1 MPTPHPR
8 QISILDYTYD
18 LPEDRIA
25 QFPLENRDQ
34 SKLLL
39 YKNNR
44 ISDAQFRDLPTALPP
59 QSLLVFNDTKVVQ
72 ARLRFQKATGG
83 VIELFCLE
91 PLEPI
96 REVQLAMQQTYSVIW
111 KCLVGN
117 NKRWRDGRLEMP
129 LGPYPEDGSLWAER
143 LAPAEEGFA
152 IHFTWSP
159 GEKTFAEI
167 LELAGMLPLPPYMNR
182 DAEQEDQDRYQTVY
196 ASEAGAVAAPT
207 AGLHFTPEVLK
218 QLTAQGH
225 QQGFVTLHVGAGTF
239 KPVKAELMEYHYM
252 HGEQLSVSRAF
263 IEQLLHHGGK
273 PVIAVG
279 TTSMRTLESLY
290 WLGAGLSLGLLPL
303 EGDELFVPQWF
314 PYDVRTTLSLQEALE
329 ALLYHLDSHKLT
341 HLQATTRILIAPG
354 YQFKVC
360 TGLVTN
366 FHQPQSTLL
375 LLVAAMIG
383 PSWQK
388 VYKHALANGYRF
400 LSYGDSSLLLPAV
413 S

>member
-1 MPTPHPR
+1 MPTTNPR
-8 QISILDYTYD
+8 QISIADFTYS
-18 LPEDRIA
+18 LPEEKIA
-25 QFPLENRDQ
+25 QYPLENRDQ

-39 YKNNR
+39 YKNGR
-44 ISDAQFRDLPTALPP
+44 ISDAQFKELPSLLPP

-72 ARLRFQKATGG
+72 ARLRFQKPTGG

-91 PLEPI
+91 PLDPV
-96 REVQLAMQQTYSVIW
+96 REVQQAMQQTYSVIW

-117 NKRWRDGRLEMP
+117 NKRWREGRLEMP
-129 LGPYPEDGSLWAER
+129 LGPYPSDGSLWAER

-159 GEKTFAEI
+159 GNKTFAEI

-182 DAEQEDQDRYQTVY
+182 DAQESDQERYQTVY

-207 AGLHFTPEVLK
+207 AGLHFTPSVLQ
-218 QLTAQGH
+218 QLSAQGH

-239 KPVKAELMEYHYM
+239 KPVKSDLMEYHYM

-263 IEQLLHHGGK
+263 LEQLLHHGAK

-290 WLGAGLSLGLLPL
+290 WLGTGLSLGLLPQ
-303 EGDELFVPQWF
+303 EGEELTVPQWF
-314 PYDVRTTLSLQEALE
+314 PYDVRTTLSVQEAIE
-329 ALLYHLDSHKLT
+329 ALLQYLDTQRLT

-354 YQFKVC
+354 YQFKIC
-360 TGLVTN
+360 NGLVTN

-375 LLVAAMIG
+375 LLVSALIG
-383 PSWQK
+383 PTWQK
-388 VYKHALANGYRF
+388 VYKHALANNYRF
-400 LSYGDSSLLLPAV
+400 LSYGDSSLLLP
-413 S
+413 

>member
-1 MPTPHPR
+1 MPSLHPR
-8 QISILDYTYD
+8 QISISDFTYT
-18 LPEDRIA
+18 LPEERIA
-25 QFPLENRDQ
+25 HFPLENRDQ

-39 YKNNR
+39 YRNHR
-44 ISDAQFRDLPTALPP
+44 ISDAQFRDLPAALPA

-72 ARLRFQKATGG
+72 ARLRFQKSTGG
-83 VIELFCLE
+83 LIELFCLE
-91 PLEPI
+91 PLEPV
-96 REVQLAMQQTYSVIW
+96 REVQQAMQQTYSVIW

-117 NKRWRDGRLEMP
+117 NKRWREGRLEMP
-129 LGPYPEDGSLWAER
+129 LGPTPEAGTLWAER

-167 LELAGMLPLPPYMNR
+167 LELAGMLPLPPYMQR
-182 DAEQEDQDRYQTVY
+182 DAQAADQERYQTVY

-207 AGLHFTPEVLK
+207 AGLHFTPAVLD

-225 QQGFVTLHVGAGTF
+225 QKAFVTLHVGAGTF

-263 IEQLLHHGGK
+263 IEQLLQHGAK

-290 WLGAGLSLGLLPL
+290 WLGAGISLGLLPQ
-303 EGDELFVPQWF
+303 EGEELVLPQWF
-314 PYDVRTTLSLQEALE
+314 PYDVRTTLSLPEALE
-329 ALLYHLDSHKLT
+329 ALLHHLASHGLS

-354 YQFKVC
+354 YQFRVC

-375 LLVAAMIG
+375 LLVAALIG

-400 LSYGDSSLLLPAV
+400 LSYGDSSLLLP

>member
-1 MPTPHPR
+1 MPTSHPR
-8 QISILDYTYD
+8 HISIADYNYP

-39 YKNNR
+39 YKHGR
-44 ISDAQFRDLPTALPP
+44 LSDGKFQDLPAALPDH
-59 QSLLVFNDTKVVQ
+59 SLLVFNDTKVVQ

-83 VIELFCLE
+83 MIELFCLE

-96 REVQLAMQQTYSVIW
+96 REVQQAMQQTYSVIW

-117 NKRWRDGRLEMP
+117 NKRWREGRLEMP
-129 LGPYPEDGSLWAER
+129 LGPYPSDGSLWAER

-159 GEKTFAEI
+159 GDKTFAEI
-167 LELAGMLPLPPYMNR
+167 LELAGTLPLPPYMNR
-182 DAEQEDQDRYQTVY
+182 DAQEADQERYQTVY

-207 AGLHFTPEVLK
+207 AGLHFTPAVLEQISQK
-218 QLTAQGH
+218 GH
-225 QQGFVTLHVGAGTF
+225 QKAFVTLHVGAGTF
-239 KPVKAELMEYHYM
+239 KPVKAEVMEHHYM

-263 IEQLLHHGGK
+263 LEQLLHHAPR
-273 PVIAVG
+273 PVIPVG

-290 WLGAGLSLGLLPL
+290 WLGAGIALGLLPL
-303 EGDELFVPQWF
+303 EGEDLYVPQWF
-314 PYDVRTTLSLQEALE
+314 PYEVRTTLSVQEALE
-329 ALLYHLDSHKLT
+329 ALLYHLDSHKLM
-341 HLQATTRILIAPG
+341 HLQASTRILIAPG
-354 YQFKVC
+354 YPFKIC

-375 LLVAAMIG
+375 LLVSALIG
-383 PSWQK
+383 PAWQK

-400 LSYGDSSLLLPAV
+400 LSYGDSSLLLP
-413 S
+413 

>member
-1 MPTPHPR
+1 MPTNHPR
-8 QISILDYTYD
+8 QLSITDFTYT
-18 LPEDRIA
+18 LPEESIA
-25 QFPLENRDQ
+25 QYPLENRDQ

-39 YKNNR
+39 YKKGR
-44 ISDAQFRDLPTALPP
+44 ISDGQFRDLPAALPAN
-59 QSLLVFNDTKVVQ
+59 SLLVFNDTKVVQ
-72 ARLRFQKATGG
+72 ARLRFQKSTGG
-83 VIELFCLE
+83 MIELFCLE
-91 PLEPI
+91 PLEPV
-96 REVQLAMQQTYSVIW
+96 REVQQAMQQTYSVVW

-129 LGPYPEDGSLWAER
+129 LGPYPSDGSLWAER

-159 GEKTFAEI
+159 GHRTFAEI
-167 LELAGMLPLPPYMNR
+167 LELAGLLPLPPYMNR
-182 DAEQEDQDRYQTVY
+182 EVAEEDQDRYQTVY

-207 AGLHFTPEVLK
+207 AGLHFTPEVLT
-218 QLTAQGH
+218 QIEERGH

-252 HGEQLSVSRAF
+252 HGEQLSVSRQL
-263 IEQLLHHGGK
+263 IERLLYHGPH

-290 WLGAGLSLGLLPL
+290 WIGTGLSLGILPG
-303 EGDELFVPQWF
+303 EGEEIQVPQWF
-314 PYDVRTTLSLQEALE
+314 PYEVRSNLSVQEALE
-329 ALLYHLDSHKLT
+329 ALLYHLDSHKLP
-341 HLQATTRILIAPG
+341 HLHATTRILIAPG
-354 YQFKVC
+354 YQFKIC

-375 LLVAAMIG
+375 LLVSALIG

-400 LSYGDSSLLLPAV
+400 LSYGDSSLLLP
-413 S
+413 

>member
-8 QISILDYTYD
+8 QLSITDFTYT

-39 YKNNR
+39 YRNGR
-44 ISDAQFRDLPTALPP
+44 IADAQFKDLPAALPFN
-59 QSLLVFNDTKVVQ
+59 SLLVFNDTKVVQ
-72 ARLRFQKATGG
+72 ARLRFQKPTGG
-83 VIELFCLE
+83 MIELFCLE
-91 PLEPI
+91 PLEPV
-96 REVQLAMQQTYSVIW
+96 REVQQAMQQTYSVVW

-129 LGPYPEDGSLWAER
+129 LGPFPSDGSLWAER

-159 GEKTFAEI
+159 GHRTFAEI
-167 LELAGMLPLPPYMNR
+167 LDMAGLLPLPPYMNR
-182 DAEQEDQDRYQTVY
+182 DVEEADQDRYQTVY

-207 AGLHFTPEVLK
+207 AGLHFTPEVLE
-218 QLTAQGH
+218 QINARGH
-225 QQGFVTLHVGAGTF
+225 QQAFVTLHVGAGTF

-263 IEQLLHHGGK
+263 VEQLLYHGPH

-290 WLGAGLSLGLLPL
+290 WLGTGLSLGILPGESEELL
-303 EGDELFVPQWF
+303 VPQWF
-314 PYDVRTTLSLQEALE
+314 PYEVRTTLSVQEALE
-329 ALLYHLDSHKLT
+329 AVLYHLDSRRLT
-341 HLQATTRILIAPG
+341 HLHATTRILIAPG
-354 YQFKVC
+354 YQFKIC

-375 LLVAAMIG
+375 LLVSALIG

-388 VYKHALANGYRF
+388 VYRHALANGYRF
-400 LSYGDSSLLLPAV
+400 LSYGDSSLLLP
-413 S
+413 

>member
-1 MPTPHPR
+1 MPTQHPR
-8 QISILDYTYD
+8 QISISDYTYN
-18 LPEDRIA
+18 LPEERIA

-39 YKNNR
+39 YKNGR
-44 ISDAQFRDLPTALPP
+44 ISDAQFKDLPSALPFN
-59 QSLLVFNDTKVVQ
+59 SLLVFNDTKVVQ
-72 ARLRFQKATGG
+72 ARLRFQKSTGG
-83 VIELFCLE
+83 MIELFCLE
-91 PLEPI
+91 PLEPV
-96 REVQLAMQQTYSVIW
+96 REVQQAMQQTYSVVW

-129 LGPYPEDGSLWAER
+129 LGPYPADGMLWAER

-159 GEKTFAEI
+159 GHRTFAEI
-167 LELAGMLPLPPYMNR
+167 LALAGLLPLPPYMNR
-182 DAEQEDQDRYQTVY
+182 DAQQTDQERYQTVY

-207 AGLHFTPEVLK
+207 AGLHFTPEVLEQVSAK
-218 QLTAQGH
+218 GH
-225 QQGFVTLHVGAGTF
+225 QQAFVTLHVGAGTF

-263 IEQLLHHGGK
+263 LHQLLHHGVK

-290 WLGAGLSLGLLPL
+290 WLGTGLSLGILPQ
-303 EGDELFVPQWF
+303 ESDELLVPQWF
-314 PYDVRTTLSLQEALE
+314 PYEVRTTLSVQEALE
-329 ALLYHLDSHKLT
+329 TLIQHLDRQGLS

-354 YQFKVC
+354 YQFKIC

-375 LLVAAMIG
+375 LLVSALIG

-400 LSYGDSSLLLPAV
+400 LSYGDSSLLLP
-413 S
+413 